1 MSDHYVVNQYRGTST
16 AWDIE
21 DLVKVGKKVR
31 ACPYYG
37 VRELKI
43 KSHIVFCPYNYLVEP
58 IIRKSMEISLKNNIV
73 ILDEAHNIEDSAR
86 SAASGTLQQ
95 NQIRESMADLEK
107 MAKFYGD
114 TMTSDPDPYLKMI
127 GLLSKVSNWID
138 TAKDEGPDQ
147 SCQTFNDYGQTSK
160 VWTGTYAVAKFKVL
174 GFGPEEFKEKY
185 AEPYGQLV
193 ADIQSKKEEEAKVQ
207 SEQKMPSLHVSTLG
221 VLEEFFTV
229 MHHIYD
235 NDQKFRDDFRVALV
249 KKQESF
255 KNKTEKAKKG
265 QWMAKGRPSFGSV
278 LDYTYSA
285 HFWCL
290 NPAVIFHG
298 VKEEVR
304 SIVLTSGT
312 LSPMTSFSS
321 ELSVEFP
328 ITLEANHV
336 IDKKQVWIGTLS
348 HGPTGTELKATY
360 QHTESF
366 QFQVS
371 F

>member
-114 TMTSDPDPYLKMI
+114 TMTSDPDPYFKMI

-160 VWTGTYAVAKFKVL
+160 
-174 GFGPEEFKEKY
+174 
-185 AEPYGQLV
+185 GQ
-193 ADIQSKKEEEAKVQ
+193 
-207 SEQKMPSLHVSTLG
+207 
-221 VLEEFFTV
+221 
-229 MHHIYD
+229 
-235 NDQKFRDDFRVALV
+235 
-249 KKQESF
+249 
-255 KNKTEKAKKG
+255 
-265 QWMAKGRPSFGSV
+265 
-278 LDYTYSA
+278 
-285 HFWCL
+285 
-290 NPAVIFHG
+290 
-298 VKEEVR
+298 
-304 SIVLTSGT
+304 
-312 LSPMTSFSS
+312 
-321 ELSVEFP
+321 
-328 ITLEANHV
+328 
-336 IDKKQVWIGTLS
+336 
-348 HGPTGTELKATY
+348 
-360 QHTESF
+360 
-366 QFQVS
+366 
-371 F
+371 

>member
-1 MSDHYVVNQYRGTST
+1 MSDHYVVNKYRGTST

-21 DLVKVGKKVR
+21 DLVKVGKKLR

-86 SAASGTLQQ
+86 SAASGQLQQ

-160 VWTGTYAVAKFKVL
+160 
-174 GFGPEEFKEKY
+174 
-185 AEPYGQLV
+185 GQL
-193 ADIQSKKEEEAKVQ
+193 ISKYLFGIFN
-207 SEQKMPSLHVSTLG
+207 SP
-221 VLEEFFTV
+221 
-229 MHHIYD
+229 
-235 NDQKFRDDFRVALV
+235 
-249 KKQESF
+249 KKRT
-255 KNKTEKAKKG
+255 KII
-265 QWMAKGRPSFGSV
+265 R
-278 LDYTYSA
+278 L
-285 HFWCL
+285 
-290 NPAVIFHG
+290 
-298 VKEEVR
+298 
-304 SIVLTSGT
+304 
-312 LSPMTSFSS
+312 
-321 ELSVEFP
+321 
-328 ITLEANHV
+328 
-336 IDKKQVWIGTLS
+336 
-348 HGPTGTELKATY
+348 
-360 QHTESF
+360 
-366 QFQVS
+366 
-371 F
+371 